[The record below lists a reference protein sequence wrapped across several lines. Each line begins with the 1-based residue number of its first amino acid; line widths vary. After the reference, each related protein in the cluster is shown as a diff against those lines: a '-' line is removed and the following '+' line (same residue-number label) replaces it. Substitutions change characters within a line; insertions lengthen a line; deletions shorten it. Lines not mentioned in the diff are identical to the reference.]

1 MISHGFRTLL
11 SSLATIALVI
21 TAACG
26 TSAPAPGPSMPQ
38 PPTAKTRPQASIG
51 QGEAQL
57 SLIAPEGYID
67 DSWVKPFEAQSGCKA
82 TPKYVGP
89 SDEMLT
95 LMKDVGGGTSTM
107 AAATC

>member
-11 SSLATIALVI
+11 SSLATIALLI

-26 TSAPAPGPSMPQ
+26 TSAPAPGPSVPQ

-57 SLIAPEGYID
+57 SLIAPDGYLD
-67 DSWVKPFEAQSGCKA
+67 DSWVQPFEAQSGCKV

-89 SDEMLT
+89 SDEMPT
-95 LMKDVGGGTSTM
+95 LLKDGGAVTYRMIT
-107 AAATC
+107 